1 MERQR
6 ETFIVHRFHS
16 NAGVQNNENEESI
29 KLREI
34 KRETNN
40 RHKLFDSNTHFI
52 LSVHCG

>member
-34 KRETNN
+34 KRKTNN